1 MSSLV
6 FGAAFRAAVFRVVVL
21 GLCCLAVAGKTGALS
36 AAEPVAPVDPDWRN
50 IRNGTRIPGGHYCDQ
65 PYVVQTDDGAWLCVM
80 TSAQGA
86 EGSPTQTVLSM
97 RSTDEGKTWST
108 PIPLE
113 APGSPETSYAVLL
126 KVPSGRVYCFY
137 NHNTAN
143 LREVKTED
151 GKSFKRVDSLGDF
164 VFRYTDDHGRSWSA
178 QRTVVPVREFA
189 CDRNNVYGG
198 KVRFFWN
205 VGRTLVI
212 RGDDARRPLWKG
224 GEAAIIPLHK
234 VGAMGTGFFAQ
245 SEGAFLKSSNILT
258 ETDPAKITF
267 ETLPDGDQGL
277 RTPPGGGRVSEEHS
291 LVQLSD
297 GSLYTVYRSIDGHP
311 VSAYSRDGG
320 HTWSEPQYKT
330 YSPAGRRFKHPRAAT
345 FVWKLANGRYL
356 YWFHN
361 HSPTPEVRKTGW
373 DPYEDRNPVWVSVG
387 EEVDSPAGKQL
398 AWSQPE
404 VLLYD
409 PDPYLRISYPDLIET
424 PGGLFITE
432 TQKATG
438 RVHRIDSAFLSGLL
452 SEPAGRGVARLGITA
467 ELSRKDV
474 SGEATLALPKLPAFV
489 VRGRHEESM
498 PTRDL
503 RAGFSVELVFRGV
516 ATDGPRQLLSNRTPL
531 GEGLRITAEPDGSV
545 RLVMHDGRSEQAWS
559 SDRGLLSAERD
570 THVVIVVDGGPKVI
584 TFVVNGVLSDGGTE
598 RQFGWGRFSP
608 DFRGPAGLP
617 NLTVGAGVSLV
628 RVYNRALKTFE
639 AVGNHLAVSPR

>member
-1 MSSLV
+1 MDSGIPRRTNHTAVLVLLCLGWLAAGSSV
-6 FGAAFRAAVFRVVVL
+6 RAAD
-21 GLCCLAVAGKTGALS
+21 S
-36 AAEPVAPVDPDWRN
+36 VAPPDPDWRN
-50 IRNGTRIPGGHYCDQ
+50 IRNGLPIPGGHYCDQ

-97 RSTDEGKTWST
+97 RSTDDGKSWST

-126 KVPSGRVYCFY
+126 KVPSGRIYCFY

-164 VFRYTDDHGRSWSA
+164 VFRYTDNHGRSWSA
-178 QRTVVPVREFA
+178 NRTIVPVREFA

-212 RGDDARRPLWKG
+212 RGDDALRPRWKG

-291 LVQLSD
+291 IVQLSD
-297 GSLYTVYRSIDGHP
+297 GSLYTVYRSVDGHP

-320 HTWSEPQYKT
+320 HTWTEPAYKT
-330 YSPAGRRFKHPRAAT
+330 YSPGGRRFKHPRAAT
-345 FVWKLANGRYL
+345 FVWKLSNGRYL

-361 HSPTPEVRKTGW
+361 HSPTPEVRKAGW
-373 DPYEDRNPVWVSVG
+373 DPYEDRNPVWVAAG
-387 EEVDSPAGKQL
+387 HEVDSPEGKLL
-398 AWSQPE
+398 AWSEPE
-404 VLLYD
+404 ILLYD

-424 PGGLFITE
+424 PRGLFLTE

-438 RVHRIDSAFLSGLL
+438 RVHRIDDGFLKGLL
-452 SEPAGRGVARLGITA
+452 SEPQERGVARTGLVA
-467 ELSRKDV
+467 ELSRKD
-474 SGEATLALPKLPAFV
+474 ATQVATIALPKLPAFV
-489 VRGRHEESM
+489 TRGRHEESM

-503 RAGFSVELVFRGV
+503 RAGFSIELTIQGTAANGSRH
-516 ATDGPRQLLSNRTPL
+516 LLSNGTPV
-531 GEGLRITAEPDGSV
+531 GEGLLVTAEPDGSV

-570 THVVIVVDGGPKVI
+570 THVVMIVDGGPKVI
-584 TFVVNGVLSDGGTE
+584 TFVVNGVLSDGGPN

-608 DFRGPAGLP
+608 NFRGPTGRPELS
-617 NLTVGAGVSLV
+617 VGPGVPLV

-639 AVGNHLAVSPR
+639 AVGNSVAAVPR

>member
-1 MSSLV
+1 MDLRTSRLTICCV
-6 FGAAFRAAVFRVVVL
+6 AVL
-21 GLCCLAVAGKTGALS
+21 GLLCLGGLASVS
-36 AAEPVAPVDPDWRN
+36 PVRAADPVAPADPDWRN
-50 IRNGTRIPGGHYCDQ
+50 IRNGLPIPGGHYCDQ

-178 QRTVVPVREFA
+178 DRTVVPVREFA

-205 VGRTLVI
+205 VGRTLVV
-212 RGDDARRPLWKG
+212 RGDNARKPRWKG

-234 VGAMGTGFFAQ
+234 VGAMGAGFFAQ

-258 ETDPAKITF
+258 ESDPAKITF
-267 ETLPDGDQGL
+267 ETLPDGDLGL
-277 RTPPGGGRVSEEHS
+277 PTPPGGGRVAEEHS
-291 LVQLSD
+291 VVQLSD
-297 GSLYTVYRSIDGHP
+297 GSLYTVYRTIDGHP

-320 HTWSEPQYKT
+320 HTWTEPKYKT
-330 YSPAGRRFKHPRAAT
+330 FSPDGRRIKHPRAAT
-345 FVWKLANGRYL
+345 IVWKLANGRYL

-361 HSPTPEVRKTGW
+361 HSPTPAVRQAGW
-373 DPYEDRNPVWVSVG
+373 DPYEDRNPVWVCAG
-387 EEVDSPAGKQL
+387 AEVDSPDGKL
-398 AWSQPE
+398 LTWSEPE
-404 VLLYD
+404 ILLYD

-424 PGGLFITE
+424 PGGLFLTE

-438 RVHRIDSAFLSGLL
+438 RLHRVDDGFLKGLL
-452 SEPAGRGVARLGITA
+452 SEPRERGVARAGLVA
-467 ELSRKDV
+467 ELSRKETAGV
-474 SGEATLALPKLPAFV
+474 ATVTLPKLPAFV
-489 VRGRHEESM
+489 TRGRHAESM

-503 RAGFSVELVFRGV
+503 RTGFSIELTLHGTAASGSRE
-516 ATDGPRQLLSNRTPL
+516 LLSNRTPL
-531 GEGLRITAEPDGSV
+531 GEGLRVTAEPDGSI
-545 RLVMHDGRSEQAWS
+545 RLVMNDGRSEQAWS
-559 SDRGLLSAERD
+559 SDRGLLAADRD

-584 TFVVNGVLSDGGTE
+584 TFVVNGVLCDGGTD

-608 DFRGPAGLP
+608 NFRGPTGQP
-617 NLTVGAGVSLV
+617 ELTVGSGVALV

-639 AVGNHLAVSPR
+639 AVGNSVVALSR